1 LGYIIC
7 KKLKT
12 FSKYITNNTHKL
24 TNQFRMTGTTNNQYM
39 QELLDRGVAVI
50 PYPEFIRKNFDC
62 DTFLSGQK
70 EFIRSDKDT
79 TKYVMGGFGAF
90 GNPSSF
96 HHEEVR
102 KLRLSVF
109 KYMHPLFEKT
119 FKGQYLEGIVD
130 RFAKREPGTSVSPES
145 WHRDISNVKKKKTH
159 GEPGDIIYGGWVNLD
174 ETNTQYF
181 TCVPSTHTEEVIG
194 SGFAKITKADIP
206 DYNSKKEKISVPP
219 NHLIIFNE
227 KLVHAVTPSKI
238 KIDTYRLFMKYRITR
253 NPICPLFD
261 PAEISKIIDE
271 QGVFPL
277 SLEQTPPMYSKIHMV
292 NWRKRVEE
300 FSLNFHPQ
308 FLEQKKLKT
317 ETETTSYVKRIMPSL
332 KQAGLDLFSPY
343 NDEEKQ
349 MLTLVQL

>member
-1 LGYIIC
+1 MNC
-7 KKLKT
+7 AQET
-12 FSKYITNNTHKL
+12 ETSDVD
-24 TNQFRMTGTTNNQYM
+24 YM
-39 QELLDRGVAVI
+39 QQLLERGVAVI
-50 PYPEFIRKNFDC
+50 PYPEHIRKSFNC
-62 DTFLSGQK
+62 TRFLSEQK
-70 EFIRSDKDT
+70 EFIRPVKDT

-102 KLRLSVF
+102 KLRLSIF
-109 KYMHPLFEKT
+109 KYVHPLFKNT

-159 GEPGDIIYGGWVNLD
+159 GDPGDTIYGGWVNLD

-181 TCVPSTHTEEVIG
+181 TCVPSTHMEEVVG
-194 SGFAKITKADIP
+194 AGFAKITKTDIP
-206 DYNSKKEKISVPP
+206 VYNSKKEKISVPP

-238 KIDTYRLFMKYRITR
+238 KTDTYRLFMKYRITT
-253 NPICPLFD
+253 NPSCPLFST
-261 PAEISKIIDE
+261 AEISKIIDE

-277 SLEQTPPMYSKIHMV
+277 SLEQTPPMYSKMHMV
-292 NWRKRVEE
+292 NWRSRVEE

-317 ETETTSYVKRIMPSL
+317 ETEMTSYVMRFMPSL
-332 KQAGLDLFSPY
+332 KEAGLELFSPY
-343 NDEEKQ
+343 SDEEKR
-349 MLTLVQL
+349 MLTLVEL